1 MKSAAGGL
9 PPGIDPRAVAANPA
23 GFEQWKQGAAQQAAM
38 GVPMGAPQP
47 GGMQSFQPMGGPQS
61 MGAMPARPMPP
72 AGPMPPGG
80 GPMGGSASMG
90 PRPGLPV
97 MPGAPASGMLP
108 QPAGNTG
115 RVMPGA
121 PIPRAGGMAMKKGGK
136 VPEKYAKGG
145 SVGGR
150 GDGIAQRGKTRG
162 KMV

>member
-1 MKSAAGGL
+1 
-9 PPGIDPRAVAANPA
+9 
-23 GFEQWKQGAAQQAAM
+23 M
-38 GVPMGAPQP
+38 GD
-47 GGMQSFQPMGGPQS
+47 
-61 MGAMPARPMPP
+61 
-72 AGPMPPGG
+72 
-80 GPMGGSASMG
+80 SASFG

-108 QPAGNTG
+108 QPGGMAPQPAG

-121 PIPRAGGMAMKKGGK
+121 PIPRGMAMKKGGEVK
-136 VPEKYAKGG
+136 KYAKGG